1 MLITVNSGRR
11 TLPEGTRLLTLLE
24 MLGLTPAAT
33 VVERNGSL
41 MDRTQYA
48 EITLAEGDILELVR
62 FVGGG

>member
-1 MLITVNSGRR
+1 MLITANGGQR

-24 MLGLTPAAT
+24 TLGLTPAAT

-41 MDRTQYA
+41 VDRTQYA

>member
-1 MLITVNSGRR
+1 MLITVNGGRR
-11 TLPEGTRLLTLLE
+11 TLPEGTRLFTLLE

>member
-1 MLITVNSGRR
+1 MLITVNGGRR